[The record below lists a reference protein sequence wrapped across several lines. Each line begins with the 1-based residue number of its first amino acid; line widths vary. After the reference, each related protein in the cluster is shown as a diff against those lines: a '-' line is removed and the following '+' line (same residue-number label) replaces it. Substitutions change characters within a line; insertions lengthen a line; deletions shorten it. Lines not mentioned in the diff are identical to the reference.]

1 MKPAAVVIPTHN
13 TLFYTRRCVESII
26 AYSHFYWN
34 LPCRLIIVD
43 NASTDGT
50 TAYLRNLKGPVDVI
64 SNDRNQGWV
73 KGVNQGLQRAL
84 DLGADPILFA
94 NSDIVIPGD
103 PWWLNRYIDY
113 LQNDDVGAVGPTS
126 NYVMWMQ
133 HTQFSES
140 LPSVH
145 ETTVLAGFF
154 VATKARVLRKV
165 GLLDDRFGSGGND
178 DLDLSIRI
186 RQAGWKLLINR
197 KAFVFHYG
205 SRTLSPVFGGWE
217 GIAREDSRTRAILV
231 EKWGQEIVDELF
243 VWPQE
248 IKPYGES

>member
-1 MKPAAVVIPTHN
+1 MKPVVIVIPTFN
-13 TLFYTRRCVESII
+13 TLPYIRRCVESII
-26 AYSHFYWN
+26 AYGHFFWSP
-34 LPCRLIIVD
+34 PCRLIIVD

-50 TAYLRNLKGPVDVI
+50 AAYLRNLEGPVEVI
-64 SNDRNQGWV
+64 SNEQNLGWV

-84 DLGADPILFA
+84 DGGADYIVFA

-103 PWWLNRYIDY
+103 PWWLNRYIDL

-126 NYVMWMQ
+126 NYAMWMQ
-133 HTQFSES
+133 HIHFSEN
-140 LPSVH
+140 LPPLH
-145 ETTVLAGFF
+145 ETTFLVGFF